1 MWTRRAHDVESHTGA
16 AVPLGAAPAPA
27 PRSAGLR
34 GSVKTCATGRR
45 GAVRFAVGVVLLG
58 WLPIVL
64 ILVPV
69 GASAVVSVDPA
80 AELEFVADEHFVS
93 PKLRF
98 FDSATLPKGYHL
110 DHNVGGHAF
119 FDQVEVARRSDDD
132 SALIFAVDEQPDASL
147 YEYCPSWPACH
158 AVSVGVDAGTGL
170 MFLWS
175 ESRRDSRYH
184 NDFPSQRVVLS
195 VQEDGGARKV
205 YREVM
210 VHRSELTPDCS
221 DYPEQNKQ
229 RYTCLFLNEYLP
241 PNPPVM
247 TGSMREALPDVLVQP
262 KENYSL
268 VFAEEFNGTQAVNSS
283 GNCRNRMNTLNQD
296 YFAWS
301 FGTNPCLRVDR
312 EGTPCNDI
320 ENGHYYMSQATPCNA
335 ELITRGL
342 FRYKY
347 GYMEVKYTV
356 NYESWGSYLNH
367 AMSLGDPG
375 LNIWTKP
382 AKFGIEQDSYESI
395 LSTVGGVVT
404 PFEYISGNRH
414 IITQSWVQPWGRHKL
429 LSAPPTRSRMNV
441 RYCRN
446 FTDSLR
452 ITLRRFCGQD
462 SDTVTM
468 TQGLEWTPAGYRFL
482 LKVDDVYDRFDD
494 FALFPESLISVSR
507 KEASMGSDGVTF
519 ASDWEDYSET
529 DEHGL
534 FTHLTA
540 GDDDSLLVKVGVSHV
555 PMGLGFAAW
564 GYPLSTHDFIKTK
577 LAVDYIRVY
586 QPADGYLDME
596 PTFH

>member
-1 MWTRRAHDVESHTGA
+1 M
-16 AVPLGAAPAPA
+16 
-27 PRSAGLR
+27 
-34 GSVKTCATGRR
+34 
-45 GAVRFAVGVVLLG
+45 RFAVRVVLLG

-69 GASAVVSVDPA
+69 GASAVVSADPA

-93 PKLRF
+93 TQLRLF
-98 FDSATLPKGYHL
+98 GSATLPTRFRL
-110 DHNVGGHAF
+110 DHNVGGHLYF
-119 FDQVEVARRSDDD
+119 GQVEVARRSDDD

-147 YEYCPSWPACH
+147 YEYCPSWPACRE
-158 AVSVGVDAGTGL
+158 VSVGVDAGTGL

-175 ESRRDSRYH
+175 EPGSNTRYH

-241 PNPPVM
+241 PNPPVT

-301 FGTNPCLRVDR
+301 FSTNPCLRVDSK
-312 EGTPCNDI
+312 GTPCEDI
-320 ENGHYYMSQATPCNA
+320 ENGHYYMSRPEPCATD
-335 ELITRGL
+335 LITRGL

-347 GYMEVKYTV
+347 GYLEVKYTV
-356 NYESWGSYLNH
+356 NYGAWSSYINH

-375 LNIWTKP
+375 LQIWPKP

-395 LSTVGGVVT
+395 LSTVGGVVI

-414 IITQSWVQPWGRHKL
+414 TITQSWVQPWGRRKL
-429 LSAPPTRSRMNV
+429 LSAPPTRSRMEF
-441 RYCRN
+441 RYCSDV
-446 FTDSLR
+446 TGSLR
-452 ITLRRFCGQD
+452 ITLPRFCGQD
-462 SDTVTM
+462 SATVTM

-494 FALFPESLISVSR
+494 FAGSSR
-507 KEASMGSDGVTF
+507 
-519 ASDWEDYSET
+519 
-529 DEHGL
+529 L
-534 FTHLTA
+534 
-540 GDDDSLLVKVGVSHV
+540 
-555 PMGLGFAAW
+555 
-564 GYPLSTHDFIKTK
+564 
-577 LAVDYIRVY
+577 RV
-586 QPADGYLDME
+586 E
-596 PTFH
+596 